1 MRSQLHLDLHSNSQ
15 NRENHHGNRR
25 KENKEAQNNSEAERI
40 QGSRNGIPGRTILD
54 GANAKRIK
62 PQPSPAAKPGRGE
75 EGNKMT
81 IAEEKAMAKTENIAN
96 WLTDI
101 QEETEKLHYDTEGIT
116 WEDLDTLEEI
126 QSELADVFKKLE
138 DINKGL

>member
-1 MRSQLHLDLHSNSQ
+1 MV
-15 NRENHHGNRR
+15 
-25 KENKEAQNNSEAERI
+25 
-40 QGSRNGIPGRTILD
+40 
-54 GANAKRIK
+54 
-62 PQPSPAAKPGRGE
+62 E
-75 EGNKMT
+75 EENKMT

-96 WLTDI
+96 WLADI